1 MIRFLWL
8 TLGLLSLAIGLI
20 GAVVPLVPTVPL
32 MLLAAFFFAKSSE
45 RLHNWLITH
54 PRFGMAIQDWQ
65 DHRAISKRAK
75 IAASISIAI
84 AFLFS
89 LIIGLPVKLLAI
101 QAITLIAVSIFIW
114 TRPNS

>member
-1 MIRFLWL
+1 MIRLLWL
-8 TLGLLSLAIGLI
+8 TLGLLSLSIGLI
-20 GAVVPLVPTVPL
+20 GAIVPLVPTVPL
-32 MLLAAFFFAKSSE
+32 MLLAAFFFAKSSD

-54 PRFGMAIQDWQ
+54 PRFGTAIQDWQ

-84 AFLFS
+84 AFGFS
-89 LIIGLPVKLLAI
+89 VIIGLPAKLLAI
-101 QAITLIAVSIFIW
+101 QAATLIAVSIFIW